1 MGSYEAVVVGHTR
14 RTPQGVRLMSFT
26 YTGDRAMTLNHHL
39 KMRQQMRELLDYYQ
53 AAIMQAT
60 SVEQQ
65 RIAKL
70 LLDSMRADL
79 KAIEAT
85 ISEA

>member
-1 MGSYEAVVVGHTR
+1 
-14 RTPQGVRLMSFT
+14 
-26 YTGDRAMTLNHHL
+26 MTLNHHL

-53 AAIMQAT
+53 QAIMQAT
-60 SVEQQ
+60 SMEQQ

-70 LLDSMRADL
+70 LLDSMHADL